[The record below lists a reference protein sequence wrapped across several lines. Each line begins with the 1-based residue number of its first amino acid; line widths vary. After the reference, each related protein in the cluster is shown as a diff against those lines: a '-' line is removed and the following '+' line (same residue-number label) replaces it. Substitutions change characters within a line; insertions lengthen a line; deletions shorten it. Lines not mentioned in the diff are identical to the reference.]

1 VWGITASFASRM
13 TGDRADRR
21 RLHDAAGAA
30 QPTALL
36 RPRGVLLR
44 LVALLSAGVLVCWRA
59 TLRIRVE
66 GDPRPGLRAARR
78 RYVYA
83 ILHAQQLSFIL
94 LSDDVPILAMV
105 SASTDGDWLVPLCRV
120 RRIVP
125 VRGSTGTGGEDKSG
139 RTALAT
145 LADGVRAGLPA
156 LLAVDGPRGPRSSV
170 HWGVVDLAR
179 EVDACIV
186 VAGVFLPASR
196 FILRKT
202 WDRTQL
208 PRPFSRLTGRFRPP
222 IDPRDF
228 PDRASLRA
236 RVVTELRALEE
247 EFDPDESRHAGR
259 VQVRKARA
267 AAG

>member
-1 VWGITASFASRM
+1 M
-13 TGDRADRR
+13 R
-21 RLHDAAGAA
+21 RLLRGLLGLLAAC
-30 QPTALL
+30 
-36 RPRGVLLR
+36 
-44 LVALLSAGVLVCWRA
+44 VLVCWRA

-66 GDPRPGLRAARR
+66 DDPRPGLRAAGR

-125 VRGSTGTGGEDKSG
+125 IRGSSGDGADKGG
-139 RTALAT
+139 RAALAE
-145 LADGVRAGLPA
+145 LADGVRRGRPA

-170 HWGVVDLAR
+170 HRGVVDLAL
-179 EVDACIV
+179 ETDACIV

-196 FILRKT
+196 FILERT

-208 PRPFSRLTGRFRPP
+208 PRPFSTLTGRFRPP
-222 IDPRDF
+222 IDPRAFDD
-228 PDRASLRA
+228 PASLRA
-236 RVVTELRALEE
+236 HVAAELLALEQA
-247 EFDPDESRHAGR
+247 FDPDEARHAGR
-259 VQVRKARA
+259 VQATVRA
-267 AAG
+267 ARQRSR